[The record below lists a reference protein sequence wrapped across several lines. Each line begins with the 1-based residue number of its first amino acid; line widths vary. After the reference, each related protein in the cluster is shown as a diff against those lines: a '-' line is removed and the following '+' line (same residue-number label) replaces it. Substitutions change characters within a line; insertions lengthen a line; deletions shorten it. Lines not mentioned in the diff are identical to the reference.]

1 MSLITATPP
10 VGSRARSSMD
20 RSAARRSGAPRLRVV
35 RDEHRAAEVALLRRA
50 LRSESVY
57 RSQLSSRST
66 SVYPLVSAPGRSR
79 SQPEPARPQ
88 ARTTPDRQPGARP
101 QTERQQTERQQA
113 ARTQGARPPAVAR
126 TAAARKAAA
135 RPESARARSARVS
148 SARAH
153 SARPQSARVS
163 AAGTRARRSEAAAPV
178 RLTRRGRLVV
188 RVGGAGLVLLA
199 LTAGVLLLD
208 RPAQAGST
216 PQSVPVS
223 YRVVLPGETLWQI
236 AGEVAPTVDRRDTVA
251 RIAELNALSTTGV
264 AAGQRIAVPVQ
275 TR

>member
-10 VGSRARSSMD
+10 VGSRVRSSMD
-20 RSAARRSGAPRLRVV
+20 GSAARRPGAPRLRVV

-50 LRSESVY
+50 LRPESVY

-66 SVYPLVSAPGRSR
+66 SGYPLVSAVGRAR
-79 SQPEPARPQ
+79 PVPAR
-88 ARTTPDRQPGARP
+88 TRP
-101 QTERQQTERQQA
+101 Q
-113 ARTQGARPPAVAR
+113 RP
-126 TAAARKAAA
+126 AAARSPRAT
-135 RPESARARSARVS
+135 SARARSQ
-148 SARAH
+148 
-153 SARPQSARVS
+153 RP
-163 AAGTRARRSEAAAPV
+163 AAPV

-188 RVGGAGLVLLA
+188 RAGSAGLVLLA

-236 AGEVAPTVDRRDTVA
+236 AGEVAPKADRRDTVA
-251 RIAELNALSTTGV
+251 RILDLNALSTAGV

>member
-1 MSLITATPP
+1 
-10 VGSRARSSMD
+10 
-20 RSAARRSGAPRLRVV
+20 
-35 RDEHRAAEVALLRRA
+35 
-50 LRSESVY
+50 
-57 RSQLSSRST
+57 
-66 SVYPLVSAPGRSR
+66 
-79 SQPEPARPQ
+79 
-88 ARTTPDRQPGARP
+88 
-101 QTERQQTERQQA
+101 
-113 ARTQGARPPAVAR
+113 
-126 TAAARKAAA
+126 
-135 RPESARARSARVS
+135 
-148 SARAH
+148 
-153 SARPQSARVS
+153 
-163 AAGTRARRSEAAAPV
+163 V

-251 RIAELNALSTTGV
+251 RIAELNALSTAGV